1 MSRTLRAAL
10 TTLVLLAVVVAGAA
24 AAGGDRAAAG
34 RGAAWLAG
42 HTGSD
47 GQGADADAAVALRAA
62 GRLTHAVAG
71 RRAATLRRAAGS
83 YDRTPGST
91 AKTILGLTALGMS
104 RPQCAGRTNLL
115 ARMLAFGHRGRF
127 SANVFDQSLP
137 MLALRALGTRPSD
150 NQLRVLAGM
159 RGGGGWAYLPG
170 QGDDP
175 SSTALAILALR
186 AGHVSAHSPSIRAG
200 LSWLAHHRARGGGYA
215 MGRRD
220 RSEANSTALVLE
232 AKRAVGSSD
241 PRARRA
247 LRAMQRRDGSFGFT
261 RSGAGSTVIA
271 TNDAV
276 VALTGSHLPVAA
288 RRSLPSG
295 RCS

>member
-10 TTLVLLAVVVAGAA
+10 AILVLLAVGAAGAVAAGDHA
-24 AAGGDRAAAG
+24 AAR
-34 RGAAWLAG
+34 RGAAWLASHSG
-42 HTGSD
+42 GN
-47 GQGADADAAVALRAA
+47 GQGADADAAVALRATH
-62 GRLTHAVAG
+62 RLSATVAG
-71 RRAATLRRAAGS
+71 RRAATLRGAAGS
-83 YDRTPGST
+83 YDRTPGAT
-91 AKTILGLTALGMS
+91 AKTILGLTALGAH
-104 RPQCAGRTNLL
+104 RPQCAGRMNLL
-115 ARMLAFGHRGRF
+115 AHMLAFGHRGRF
-127 SANVFDQSLP
+127 SADVFDQSLP

-186 AGHVSAHSPSIRAG
+186 AGHVSAHSPSVRAG

-232 AKRAVGSSD
+232 AMHAVGRSD
-241 PRARRA
+241 ARARRA

-261 RSGAGSTVIA
+261 RSSAGSTVIA

-276 VALTGSHLPVAA
+276 VALSGRHLPVAA
-288 RRSLPSG
+288 RRSVPSG